1 MLVIILSSP
10 GSHLSLSLLL
20 YSLFLV
26 LLVYFL
32 LSGRQNIFHCG
43 KSDCDTVLWIISLGS
58 MLWFSVLFI
67 SGYFAR
73 LNYSGFGNQLEFDS
87 CHAKKNVVPICCDS
101 RVLDGMCEIGK
112 VIGRR
117 DWPMQLLL
125 TGIRL
130 FGTKY
135 LHLKCFSVFF
145 LDHSWILMRLL
156 NFVAVVGLFAVLLF
170 TFFSCMLVV
179 KCACR
184 FVLWFL
190 TCSLAVLE
198 HFSFWYLLGI
208 FSSIWFHGCRH
219 MNY

>member
-73 LNYSGFGNQLEFDS
+73 LNYSGFGNQMEFDS
-87 CHAKKNVVPICCDS
+87 CHAKKKCCAYLLWFTRFGWNVRNRKSHRPTWLTDAIAADRHTSVWD
-101 RVLDGMCEIGK
+101 K
-112 VIGRR
+112 VS
-117 DWPMQLLL
+117 PPKM
-125 TGIRL
+125 L
-130 FGTKY
+130 FG
-135 LHLKCFSVFF
+135 FF
-145 LDHSWILMRLL
+145 PRSFL
-156 NFVAVVGLFAVLLF
+156 NFDAPIEF
-170 TFFSCMLVV
+170 C
-179 KCACR
+179 CCCR
-184 FVLWFL
+184 FVCCFIIY
-190 TCSLAVLE
+190 
-198 HFSFWYLLGI
+198 FF
-208 FSSIWFHGCRH
+208 
-219 MNY
+219 